1 MKKLLT
7 IGLLTATFAT
17 AMNAQ
22 PKLASDNIDEVLK
35 AMTLEEKAKL
45 LVGGANNFFGANAVV
60 GGEADLVAGAAG
72 TSPAIPRLGIPAT
85 VLTDG
90 PAGVRINPTRKG
102 TDKTYY
108 ATAFPIGSCLASTWN
123 TELVS
128 KVGEAIGNETKEYRC
143 DVILGPGMNLHRN
156 PLCGRNFEYYSE
168 DPLLTGKIAAAYI
181 QGVQS
186 QGAGVSAKH
195 FAVNSQ
201 ETDRTAVDE
210 RVSQR
215 AARELYLRGFEIAV
229 RESDPWTIMA
239 SYNQVNGQY
248 SMGNHDLLTK
258 ILREDWGYKG
268 IVMTDWI
275 GIREGLETI
284 SEVHAGND
292 LMEPGQPAQVEEI
305 IKGVK
310 EGKLDIADVDRNV
323 RRMLEY
329 IVKTPS
335 FRQYPASNNP
345 DFKAHAAITRQS
357 AAEGIVL
364 LKNNGA
370 LPFRTEGNHNSQFSA
385 RACSL
390 SSERTLNSQLIKTVA
405 LFGENSYDFLSGGT
419 GSGCVHPPY
428 VVDMLQGL
436 ENAGIKSSATL
447 TDIYR
452 KYIDY
457 ARIKFQAERHPAKW
471 FQTEMMGQQK
481 YPEISLSP
489 IAINKEVQAA
499 DAAIITIGRQA
510 GEGIDRDIDTEFNL
524 IPEERAL
531 ITDVCNAFHAAGKPV
546 IVIINSGS
554 VIETAS
560 WSSYPDAILCAWQP
574 GMEGGNSIA
583 DLLTGKV
590 NPSGKLTM
598 TWPIAATDHA
608 STKNFPG
615 NIDDYTFQ
623 MMVGNKM
630 PVPGHAYTNHEEDIY
645 VGYRF
650 FDTFNK
656 EVAYPFGF
664 GLSYTTFAFSKPVVK
679 LSTLR
684 SALPL
689 GSSKNSQLSTLNSQ
703 LSTLNSQLSTVQVSI
718 TVKNTGAVSGKEVAQ
733 VYVQAP
739 KGRLEKPVQE
749 LKAFAKT
756 RELQPGESQTLTMT
770 IPVRD
775 LASFDEAGSQWI
787 TEAGT
792 YTFRIGNNSRN
803 IAATAQLKIA
813 EYTEKTTNAL
823 APQQPLKLLKQ

>member
-1 MKKLLT
+1 MVFYSYLCADILIKLDMKKLLT
-7 IGLLTATFAT
+7 AALL
-17 AMNAQ
+17 AMLTMTTMNGQ
-22 PKLASDNIDEVLK
+22 IKLKADNIDDVIK

-45 LVGGANNFFGANAVV
+45 LVGGANNFFNAGAVV

-90 PAGVRINPTRKG
+90 PAGVRIDPTRKG

-123 TELVS
+123 TELVG
-128 KVGEAIGNETKEYRC
+128 KVGQAIGNETKEYRC

-181 QGVQS
+181 QGVQKE
-186 QGAGVSAKH
+186 GVGVSAKH

-201 ETDRTAVDE
+201 ETDRTSVDE

-239 SYNQVNGQY
+239 SYNKINGQF

-258 ILREDWGYKG
+258 ILRDDWGYKG

-275 GIREGLETI
+275 GIRAGLPTI
-284 SEVHAGND
+284 TEVQAGND
-292 LMEPGQPAQVEEI
+292 LMEPGQPAQVQEI
-305 IKGVK
+305 IAGVK
-310 EGKLDIADVDRNV
+310 SGKLSIADVDRNV

-345 DFKAHAAITRQS
+345 DFQAHAAITRQS

-370 LPFRTEGNHNSQFSA
+370 LPFRTEGNHNSQFS
-385 RACSL
+385 
-390 SSERTLNSQLIKTVA
+390 TLNSQLIKTVA

-428 VVDMLQGL
+428 VVDMLTGL
-436 ENAGIKSSATL
+436 KNTGIKSSETL
-447 TDIYR
+447 TNIYR

-457 ARIKFQAERHPAKW
+457 AKVKFQAERHPAKW

-481 YPEISLSP
+481 YPEIGISP
-489 IAINKEVQAA
+489 IAIDKEVAGA

-510 GEGIDRDIDTEFNL
+510 GEGIDRDIATEFNL
-524 IPEERAL
+524 VPEEQAL
-531 ITDVCNAFHAAGKPV
+531 IKDVCNAFHQAGKPV
-546 IVIINSGS
+546 VVIINSGS

-560 WSSYPDAILCAWQP
+560 WSGYPDAILCAWQP
-574 GMEGGNSIA
+574 GMEGGNSVA

-598 TWPIAATDHA
+598 TWPIAATDHP
-608 STKNFPG
+608 STKGYPG
-615 NIDDYTFQ
+615 TMDFYTYEVTRGYTGQ
-623 MMVGNKM
+623 VAGYD
-630 PVPGHAYTNHEEDIY
+630 YTNHDEDIY

-650 FDTFNK
+650 FDTFNR
-656 EVAYPFGF
+656 EVAYPFGY
-664 GLSYTTFAFSKPVVK
+664 GLSYTTFEMSKPVVK
-679 LSTLR
+679 
-684 SALPL
+684 AK
-689 GSSKNSQLSTLNSQ
+689 GKDA
-703 LSTLNSQLSTVQVSI
+703 VEVSI

-739 KGRLEKPVQE
+739 KGKLEKPAQE

-756 RELQPGESQTLTMT
+756 RELKPGESQTLTMT

-775 LASFDEAGSQWI
+775 LASFDEAGSQWL

-792 YTFRIGNNSRN
+792 YTFHIGASSRD
-803 IAATAQLKIA
+803 IKATAQLKLA

-823 APQQPLKLLKQ
+823 APKQKLNLLKQ

>member
-1 MKKLLT
+1 MT
-7 IGLLTATFAT
+7 
-17 AMNAQ
+17 MNAQ
-22 PKLASDNIDEVLK
+22 TKLRAENIDEVLK
-35 AMTLEEKAKL
+35 VMTLEEKAKL
-45 LVGGANNFFGANAVV
+45 LVGGANNFFSADAVV

-102 TDKTYY
+102 TDKTFY

-123 TELVS
+123 TELVNR
-128 KVGEAIGNETKEYRC
+128 VGQAIGNETKEYRC

-181 QGVQS
+181 QGVQ
-186 QGAGVSAKH
+186 QEGVGVSAKH
-195 FAVNSQ
+195 FAINSQ

-229 RESDPWTIMA
+229 RESNPWTIMS
-239 SYNQVNGQY
+239 SYNKINGQF

-258 ILREDWGYKG
+258 ILREDWGYQG

-275 GIREGLETI
+275 GIRKGLPTI
-284 SEVHAGND
+284 TEVQAGND
-292 LMEPGQPAQVEEI
+292 LMEPGQPAQVQEI
-305 IKGVK
+305 IEGVK
-310 EGKLDIADVDRNV
+310 SGKLNIADVDRNV

-335 FRQYPASNNP
+335 FRNYPASNNP
-345 DFKAHAAITRQS
+345 DFVAHAAITRQS

-364 LKNNGA
+364 LKNNGT
-370 LPFRTEGNHNSQFSA
+370 LPWKNGT
-385 RACSL
+385 
-390 SSERTLNSQLIKTVA
+390 IKTVA

-436 ENAGIKSSATL
+436 ENAGIKSSPTL

-452 KYIDY
+452 KYIEF
-457 ARIKFQAERHPAKW
+457 AKVKFQAERHPAKW
-471 FQTEMMGQQK
+471 YQREEFGQQK
-481 YPEISLSP
+481 YPEIAIDP
-489 IAINKEVQAA
+489 ICINNEVKDA

-510 GEGIDRDIDTEFNL
+510 GEGVDRDLDTEFNL

-531 ITDVCNAFHAAGKPV
+531 IMDVCNAFHAAGKPV

-608 STKNFPG
+608 STRNFPG
-615 NIDDYTFQ
+615 QLDDYTFK
-623 MMVGNKM
+623 MMVGSNA
-630 PVPGHAYTNHEEDIY
+630 PIPGHAYTNHEEDIY
-645 VGYRF
+645 VGYRY
-650 FDTFNK
+650 FDTFRR

-664 GLSYTTFAFSKPVVK
+664 GLSYTTFAFGQPKVKVGKDVV
-679 LSTLR
+679 
-684 SALPL
+684 
-689 GSSKNSQLSTLNSQ
+689 
-703 LSTLNSQLSTVQVSI
+703 TVSV
-718 TVKNTGAVSGKEVAQ
+718 TVKNTGSVSGKEVAQ
-733 VYVQAP
+733 VYVTAP
-739 KGRLEKPVQE
+739 QGKLEKPAQE

-756 RELQPGESQTLTMT
+756 GELQPGESQTLTMT

-775 LASFDEAGSQWI
+775 LASFDEAGSQWL

-792 YTFRIGNNSRN
+792 YTFHIGSSSRD
-803 IAATAQLKIA
+803 IHATLSAKIA
-813 EYTEKTTNAL
+813 EYTEKVNNAL
-823 APQQPLKLLKQ
+823 APSQPLHLLKH

>member
-1 MKKLLT
+1 MKRLLT
-7 IGLLTATFAT
+7 TCLLATTFAMT
-17 AMNAQ
+17 TNAQ
-22 PKLASDNIDEVLK
+22 VQLRADNIDEVLK

-45 LVGGANNFFGANAVV
+45 LVGGANNFFSANAVV

-90 PAGVRINPTRKG
+90 PAGVRIDPTRKG

-123 TELVS
+123 TDLVN
-128 KVGEAIGNETKEYRC
+128 KVGQAIGNETKEYRC

-229 RESDPWTIMA
+229 RESNPWTIMA

-258 ILREDWGYKG
+258 ILRDDWGFKG

-275 GIREGLETI
+275 GIREGLPTI
-284 SEVHAGND
+284 SEVQAGND
-292 LMEPGQPAQVEEI
+292 LMEPGQPAQINEI
-305 IKGVK
+305 IEGVK
-310 EGKLDIADVDRNV
+310 SGKLDIKDVDRNV

-335 FRQYPASNNP
+335 FLKYPASNNP
-345 DFKAHAAITRQS
+345 DFVAHAAITRQS
-357 AAEGIVL
+357 ANEGIVL
-364 LKNNGA
+364 LKNNGT
-370 LPFRTEGNHNSQFSA
+370 LPWKNGS
-385 RACSL
+385 
-390 SSERTLNSQLIKTVA
+390 IKTVA

-436 ENAGIKSSATL
+436 KNAGISSSPVL

-452 KYIDY
+452 KYIEF
-457 ARIKFQAERHPAKW
+457 ARVKFQAERHPAKW

-481 YPEISLSP
+481 YPEIGLDP
-489 IAINKEVQAA
+489 ICIHKEVCGA

-510 GEGIDRDIDTEFNL
+510 GEGIDRDINTEFNL
-524 IPEERAL
+524 NAEERAL

-546 IVIINSGS
+546 VVIINSGS

-560 WSSYPDAILCAWQP
+560 WSGYPDAILCAWQP

-615 NIDDYTFQ
+615 QIDDYSLQ
-623 MMVGNKM
+623 MMIGNKA
-630 PVPGHAYTNHEEDIY
+630 PIPCHAYTNHEEDIY
-645 VGYRF
+645 VGYRY
-650 FDTFNK
+650 FDTFGRN
-656 EVAYPFGF
+656 VAYPFGY

-679 LSTLR
+679 
-684 SALPL
+684 AK
-689 GSSKNSQLSTLNSQ
+689 GKNA
-703 LSTLNSQLSTVQVSI
+703 VEVSI
-718 TVKNTGAVSGKEVAQ
+718 TVKNTGSVSGKEVAQ
-733 VYVQAP
+733 VYVKAP
-739 KGRLEKPVQE
+739 KGKLEKPAQE

-756 RELQPGESQTLTMT
+756 NELQPGESQVLTMT
-770 IPVRD
+770 IPVRM
-775 LASFDEAGSQWI
+775 LASFDEANSQWL

-792 YTFRIGNNSRN
+792 YTFNIGNSSRN
-803 IAATAQLKIA
+803 IAATATLKLG

-823 APQQPLKLLKQ
+823 APQHKLNLLKQ

>member
-1 MKKLLT
+1 M
-7 IGLLTATFAT
+7 AT
-17 AMNAQ
+17 NAQ
-22 PKLASDNIDEVLK
+22 TQLRADNIDEVLK
-35 AMTLEEKAKL
+35 IMTLEEKAKL
-45 LVGGANNFFGANAVV
+45 LVGGANNFFGDHAIV
-60 GGEADLVAGAAG
+60 GGEADLVTGAAG
-72 TSPAIPRLGIPAT
+72 TTPAIPRLGIPAT

-90 PAGVRINPTRKG
+90 PAGVRIDPTRKG

-123 TELVS
+123 TELVGQ
-128 KVGEAIGNETKEYRC
+128 VGEAIGNETKEYRC

-229 RESDPWTIMA
+229 RESNPWTIMA

-258 ILREDWGYKG
+258 ILRDDWGYKG

-275 GIREGLETI
+275 GIREGLTTI

-292 LMEPGQPAQVEEI
+292 LMEPGQPAQVNEI

-310 EGKLDIADVDRNV
+310 EGMLDIKDVDRNV

-335 FRQYPASNNP
+335 FLKYPASNNP

-357 AAEGIVL
+357 ACEGIVL
-364 LKNNGA
+364 LKNNGT
-370 LPFRTEGNHNSQFSA
+370 LPWKEG
-385 RACSL
+385 
-390 SSERTLNSQLIKTVA
+390 TIKTVA

-428 VVDMLQGL
+428 VIDMLQGL
-436 ENAGIKSSATL
+436 ENAGIKSSPIL

-452 KYIDY
+452 KYIEF
-457 ARIKFQAERHPAKW
+457 AKVKFQAERHPAKW
-471 FQTEMMGQQK
+471 YQREYFGQQK
-481 YPEISLSP
+481 YPEISISP
-489 IAINKEVQAA
+489 IAINNEVETA

-510 GEGIDRDIDTEFNL
+510 GEGVDRDIDTEFNL
-524 IPEERAL
+524 IPEEHTL
-531 ITDVCNAFHAAGKPV
+531 ITDVCNAFHQAGKPV

-615 NIDDYTFQ
+615 QLDYYSFKD
-623 MMVGNKM
+623 MVSNKR
-630 PVPGHAYTNHEEDIY
+630 PIAGHTYTNHEEDIY
-645 VGYRF
+645 VGYRY
-650 FDTFNK
+650 FDTFQKN
-656 EVAYPFGF
+656 VAYPFGF
-664 GLSYTTFAFSKPVVK
+664 GLSYTTFQFTKPVVK
-679 LSTLR
+679 
-684 SALPL
+684 AK
-689 GSSKNSQLSTLNSQ
+689 GKDA
-703 LSTLNSQLSTVQVSI
+703 VEVSI
-718 TVKNTGAVSGKEVAQ
+718 TVKNTGSVAGKEVAQ

-756 RELQPGESQTLTMT
+756 RELQPGESQTLTIT

-775 LASFDEAGSQWI
+775 LASFDEAKSQWL

-792 YTFRIGNNSRN
+792 YTFRIGASSRD
-803 IAATAQLKIA
+803 IRTTASLALK

-823 APQQPLKLLKQ
+823 APQQKLKLLKQ

>member
-1 MKKLLT
+1 MITGVLLLLMASTMTAQTKLR
-7 IGLLTATFAT
+7 A
-17 AMNAQ
+17 
-22 PKLASDNIDEVLK
+22 DNIDEVLK
-35 AMTLEEKAKL
+35 AMTIEEKAKL
-45 LVGGANNFFGANAVV
+45 LVGGANNFFGAGAVV

-72 TSPAIPRLGIPAT
+72 TTPRIERLGIPAT

-90 PAGVRINPTRKG
+90 PAGVRIDPTREG
-102 TDKTYY
+102 TTQTYY

-128 KVGEAIGNETKEYRC
+128 RVGEAIGNETKEYHC

-168 DPLLTGKIAAAYI
+168 DPLVTGKIAAAYI
-181 QGVQS
+181 KGVQS

-201 ETDRTAVDE
+201 ETDRTSVDE

-239 SYNQVNGQY
+239 SYNKVNGEF
-248 SMGNHDLLTK
+248 SMGNYDLLTK

-275 GIREGLETI
+275 GIRKGLPTI
-284 SEVHAGND
+284 NEVHAGND
-292 LMEPGQPAQVEEI
+292 LMEPGQPAQVQEI
-305 IKGVK
+305 IEGIKS
-310 EGKLDIADVDRNV
+310 GKLSMEDVDRNV
-323 RRMLEY
+323 HRMLEY

-335 FRQYPASNNP
+335 FNNYPYTNKP
-345 DFKAHAAITRQS
+345 DFEAHAAITRQS

-370 LPFRTEGNHNSQFSA
+370 LPWKDGK
-385 RACSL
+385 
-390 SSERTLNSQLIKTVA
+390 IKTVA

-428 VVDMLQGL
+428 VVDMLTGL
-436 ENAGIKSSATL
+436 KNAGINSSATL

-457 ARIKFQAERHPAKW
+457 ARVKFQAERHPAKW

-481 YPEISLSP
+481 YPEIGISP
-489 IAINKEVQAA
+489 IAIDKEVAGA

-510 GEGIDRDIDTEFNL
+510 GEGIDRDIATEFNL
-524 IPEERAL
+524 VPEELAL
-531 ITDVCNAFHAAGKPV
+531 IKDVCNAFHQAGKPV
-546 IVIINSGS
+546 VVIINSGS

-560 WSSYPDAILCAWQP
+560 WSGYPDAILCAWQP
-574 GMEGGNSIA
+574 GMEGGNSVA

-598 TWPIAATDHA
+598 TWPLAATDHP
-608 STKNFPG
+608 STKGYPG
-615 NIDDYTFQ
+615 TMDFYTYEVTRGYTGQ
-623 MMVGNKM
+623 VAGYD
-630 PVPGHAYTNHEEDIY
+630 YTNHEEDIY

-650 FDTFNK
+650 FDTFNR

-664 GLSYTTFAFSKPVVK
+664 GLSYTTFEFSKPVVK
-679 LSTLR
+679 
-684 SALPL
+684 AK
-689 GSSKNSQLSTLNSQ
+689 GKD
-703 LSTLNSQLSTVQVSI
+703 VVEVSI

-739 KGRLEKPVQE
+739 KGKLEKPAQE

-775 LASFDEAGSQWI
+775 LASFDEADSQWL
-787 TEAGT
+787 TEAGS
-792 YTFRIGNNSRN
+792 YTFRIGNSSRN
-803 IAATAQLKIA
+803 LPLSVALTLK
-813 EYTEKTTNAL
+813 EYTEKVNNAL
-823 APQQPLKLLKQ
+823 APQQKLNLLKH

>member
-1 MKKLLT
+1 MT
-7 IGLLTATFAT
+7 TS
-17 AMNAQ
+17 AQ
-22 PKLASDNIDEVLK
+22 TQLKVDNIDQVLK
-35 AMTLEEKAKL
+35 EMTLEEKARL
-45 LVGGANNFFGANAVV
+45 LVGGANNFFSANAVV

-90 PAGVRINPTRKG
+90 PAGVRIDPTRKG

-123 TELVS
+123 TALVS

-195 FAVNSQ
+195 FAINSQ

-229 RESDPWTIMA
+229 RESNPWTIMS
-239 SYNQVNGQY
+239 SYNQVNGKY

-258 ILREDWGYKG
+258 ILRQDWGYQG
-268 IVMTDWI
+268 IVMTDWMDI
-275 GIREGLETI
+275 LDGLTTI
-284 SEVHAGND
+284 SEVQAGND
-292 LMEPGQPAQVEEI
+292 LMEPGQPAQVNEI
-305 IKGVK
+305 IEGVK
-310 EGKLDIADVDRNV
+310 SGRLSIADVDRNV

-335 FRQYPASNNP
+335 FHKYPASNAP
-345 DFKAHAAITRQS
+345 DFVAHAAITRQS

-370 LPFRTEGNHNSQFSA
+370 LPWKQGS
-385 RACSL
+385 
-390 SSERTLNSQLIKTVA
+390 IKTVA

-428 VVDMLQGL
+428 VVDMLEGL
-436 ENAGIKSSATL
+436 KNAGISSSPVL

-452 KYIDY
+452 KYIAF
-457 ARIKFQAERHPAKW
+457 ARAKFQAERHPAKW
-471 FQTEMMGQQK
+471 YQREYFGQQK
-481 YPEISLSP
+481 YPEIAIDP
-489 IAINKEVQAA
+489 ICVNNEVKEA

-510 GEGIDRDIDTEFNL
+510 GEGVDRDLETEFNL
-524 IPEERAL
+524 IPAERAL

-560 WSSYPDAILCAWQP
+560 WSAYPDAILCAWQP

-615 NIDDYTFQ
+615 QLDYYTFKD
-623 MMVGNKM
+623 MYGNKR
-630 PVPGHAYTNHEEDIY
+630 PIPGHTYTNHEEDIY
-645 VGYRF
+645 VGYRY
-650 FDTFNK
+650 FDTFNR

-679 LSTLR
+679 
-684 SALPL
+684 AK
-689 GSSKNSQLSTLNSQ
+689 GKQA
-703 LSTLNSQLSTVQVSI
+703 VEVSI
-718 TVKNTGAVSGKEVAQ
+718 TVKNTGSVSGKEVAQ
-733 VYVQAP
+733 VYVKAP
-739 KGRLEKPVQE
+739 NGRLEKPAQE

-756 RELQPGESQTLTMT
+756 RELQPGESEVLTMT
-770 IPVRD
+770 IPVRM
-775 LASFDEAGSQWI
+775 LAIFDEANSQWL

-792 YTFRIGNNSRN
+792 YTFCIGNSSRN
-803 IAATAQLKIA
+803 IAATATLKLT
-813 EYTEKTTNAL
+813 EFTEKTTNAL

>member
-1 MKKLLT
+1 MT
-7 IGLLTATFAT
+7 T
-17 AMNAQ
+17 NAQ
-22 PKLASDNIDEVLK
+22 PQLRADNIDEVLK

-45 LVGGANNFFGANAVV
+45 LVGGANNFFGDQAVV

-90 PAGVRINPTRKG
+90 PAGVRINPTREG

-210 RVSQR
+210 RLSQR

-229 RESDPWTIMA
+229 RESDPWTVMA

-258 ILREDWGYKG
+258 ILRDDWGYKG

-275 GIREGLETI
+275 GIREGLPTI

-335 FRQYPASNNP
+335 FLKYPASNAP

-370 LPFRTEGNHNSQFSA
+370 LPWKNGA
-385 RACSL
+385 
-390 SSERTLNSQLIKTVA
+390 IKTVA

-428 VVDMLQGL
+428 VVDMLEGL
-436 ENAGIKSSATL
+436 KNAGISSSATL

-452 KYIDY
+452 KYIEY
-457 ARIKFQAERHPAKW
+457 ARVKFQAERHPAKW

-481 YPEISLSP
+481 YPEISISP
-489 IAINKEVQAA
+489 IAIEKEVGTA

-510 GEGIDRDIDTEFNL
+510 GEGIDRDIATEFNL
-524 IPEERAL
+524 IPEELSL
-531 ITDVCNAFHAAGKPV
+531 IKDVCNAFHQAGKPV
-546 IVIINSGS
+546 VVIINSGS

-574 GMEGGNSIA
+574 GMEGGNSVA

-598 TWPIAATDHA
+598 TWPLAATDHP
-608 STKNFPG
+608 STKGYPG
-615 NIDDYTFQ
+615 TMDFYTYEVTRGYTGQ
-623 MMVGNKM
+623 VEGYD
-630 PVPGHAYTNHEEDIY
+630 YTNHEENIY

-650 FDTFNK
+650 FDTFQRN
-656 EVAYPFGF
+656 VAYPFGF
-664 GLSYTTFAFSKPVVK
+664 GLSYTTFEFSKPVVK
-679 LSTLR
+679 
-684 SALPL
+684 AK
-689 GSSKNSQLSTLNSQ
+689 GKDA
-703 LSTLNSQLSTVQVSI
+703 VEVSI
-718 TVKNTGAVSGKEVAQ
+718 TVKNTGSVAGKEVAQ

-739 KGRLEKPVQE
+739 KGRLEKPAQE
-749 LKAFAKT
+749 LKSFAKT
-756 RELQPGESQTLTMT
+756 RELQPGESQTLVMT

-775 LASFDEAGSQWI
+775 LASFDEANSQWL

-792 YTFRIGNNSRN
+792 YTFRIGASSRD
-803 IAATAQLKIA
+803 IKATASIKLN
-813 EYTEKTTNAL
+813 EYTEKTSNAL
-823 APQQPLKLLKQ
+823 APQQRLRLLKQ

>member
-1 MKKLLT
+1 MKLKKILLT
-7 IGLLTATFAT
+7 MTAT
-17 AMNAQ
+17 AMAAAAYAQ
-22 PKLASDNIDEVLK
+22 QAPQLTADNIDEVMK
-35 AMTLEEKAKL
+35 AMTLEEKARL

-90 PAGVRINPTRKG
+90 PAGVRIDPTRKG

-123 TELVS
+123 TELV
-128 KVGEAIGNETKEYRC
+128 KQVGQAIGNETKEYRC

-181 QGVQS
+181 QGVQEE
-186 QGAGVSAKH
+186 GVGVSAKH

-201 ETDRTAVDE
+201 ETERTSVDE

-215 AARELYLRGFEIAV
+215 ALRELYLRGFEIAV
-229 RESDPWTIMA
+229 RESQPWTIMA
-239 SYNQVNGQY
+239 SYNKVNGEF

-258 ILREDWGYKG
+258 ILRDDWGFKG

-275 GIREGLETI
+275 GIRNGLPTI
-284 SEVHAGND
+284 GEVHAGND
-292 LMEPGQPAQVEEI
+292 LMEPGQPQQVQEI
-305 IKGVK
+305 IDGVK
-310 EGKLDIADVDRNV
+310 NGKLDIADVDRNV

-335 FRQYPASNNP
+335 FRKYPASNAP

-357 AAEGIVL
+357 ACEGIVL
-364 LKNNGA
+364 LKNNDA
-370 LPFRTEGNHNSQFSA
+370 LPFRTESN
-385 RACSL
+385 L
-390 SSERTLNSQLIKTVA
+390 SPLTSHPSPLIKTVA

-436 ENAGIKSSATL
+436 ENAGIKSSPVL

-452 KYIDY
+452 KYIEF
-457 ARIKFQAERHPAKW
+457 ARLKFQAERHPAKW

-481 YPEISLSP
+481 YPEIALSP
-489 IAINKEVQAA
+489 IAINKEVSTA

-531 ITDVCNAFHAAGKPV
+531 IIDVCNAFHQAGKPV

-554 VIETAS
+554 VIETTS
-560 WSSYPDAILCAWQP
+560 WSGYPDAILCAWQP

-590 NPSGKLTM
+590 NPSGRLTM
-598 TWPIAATDHA
+598 TWPIAATDHP
-608 STKNFPG
+608 STKGYPSTMDF
-615 NIDDYTFQ
+615 YTYEVTRGYTGQ
-623 MMVGNKM
+623 
-630 PVPGHAYTNHEEDIY
+630 VPGYDYTNHDEDIY
-645 VGYRF
+645 VGYRY
-650 FDTFNK
+650 FDTFRKN
-656 EVAYPFGF
+656 VAYPFGY
-664 GLSYTTFAFSKPVVK
+664 GLSYTTFAYEKPKV
-679 LSTLR
+679 
-684 SALPL
+684 
-689 GSSKNSQLSTLNSQ
+689 
-703 LSTLNSQLSTVQVSI
+703 TVQGDLITLEV
-718 TVKNTGAVSGKEVAQ
+718 TVKNTGSVSGKEVAQ
-733 VYVQAP
+733 VYVSAP
-739 KGRLEKPVQE
+739 AGQLEKPAKE

-756 RELQPGESQTLTMT
+756 RELQPGESQRLVMK
-770 IPVRD
+770 IQKRE
-775 LASFDEAGSQWI
+775 LASFDEANSQWLV
-787 TEAGT
+787 EAGT
-792 YTFRIGNNSRN
+792 YTFLIGANVEDIRCQASARL
-803 IAATAQLKIA
+803 TG
-813 EYTEKTTNAL
+813 YTEPVSNAL
-823 APQQPLKLLKQ
+823 APQRKLNLLKQ